1 MSFQTLISPDEKN
14 HVCEPAVRETVISV
28 AVETSRAMMEQGDP
42 EVVNEGFLEEVTERL
57 RGRELVVS
65 VSLKE

>member
-1 MSFQTLISPDEKN
+1 
-14 HVCEPAVRETVISV
+14 
-28 AVETSRAMMEQGDP
+28 MEQGDP